1 VAELVGDLL
10 GRVFYDDDN
19 QTWSITPTQLRDI
32 TLTNVLQ
39 VENGNDSAYS
49 LYPIYGSAIAF
60 EPGVWR
66 QTDGLE
72 EGVTFPASSMAC
84 MDNASYCEPSV
95 DESDLVMTELNTNND
110 GMTLYCPYSF
120 RGPSDMSI
128 YQKCSHDEPDYC
140 PSIDLAFAYD
150 YSNIATATAEWYN
163 VSLFSSIALRPTF
176 FSLCMNFPIIGRHQ
190 DVYT

>member
-1 VAELVGDLL
+1 MAELVGDLL

-60 EPGVWR
+60 EPDVWT
-66 QTDGLE
+66 QTDGLA
-72 EGVTFPASSMAC
+72 EGVTFPASSVAC
-84 MDNASYCEPSV
+84 RENASYCESPTES
-95 DESDLVMTELNTNND
+95 SDLVLTELNTNND
-110 GMTLYCPYSF
+110 GMTLYSPYAF

-128 YQKCSHDEPDYC
+128 YQQCSEDKPEFC
-140 PSIDLAFAYD
+140 PSMDLAFAYD
-150 YSNIATATAEWYN
+150 YSNITTKTAEWYN
-163 VSLFSSIALRPTF
+163 VSIISLLWRQLTFHQHSLIAM
-176 FSLCMNFPIIGRHQ
+176 CEM
-190 DVYT
+190 